1 VAGAKLERNV
11 SPITCCCCLMLWPVP
26 WKFLVYGSGDKQ
38 ACEPKSFQSLPELR
52 RTRIVHA
59 LEVSESSRARKL
71 RDRKP
76 SLFNAFEIFDH
87 TPSAPSAT
95 CTKLVRAHQHAY
107 IASRIV
113 KKSSCP
119 QPHARTSLQAQAI
132 DKSRESQQNGTLR
145 REYLDHLLFWT
156 TSDLENKL
164 LDFRTYFNNHR
175 THTSREGRTPDT
187 PASRPIANLR
197 SLDGSPIVDPYFRPQ
212 WVPHF
217 SNIRAHCGIRSGA
230 AKTWN
235 EIMRCLR
242 SWLQC
247 VSRLRSFQCHQVRSK
262 RERHLPFAA
271 RFAGNISPRSN
282 SPDTSI
288 NDAAGLRPPRWR
300 LFSRLVL
307 AIW

>member
-1 VAGAKLERNV
+1 MLLRFQKAAVQGNYETGNQAFSMHLRFLTIRHLPRVRRARNSYAHTNMLTSHRV
-11 SPITCCCCLMLWPVP
+11 SSKNRRARSPTHEPHSRRRLLINQGNRNKTAPFAESIWITCCSGRRQISKTSCSISGPTSTTIARIP
-26 WKFLVYGSGDKQ
+26 HWKGEHPIRRRHD
-38 ACEPKSFQSLPELR
+38 QSQ
-52 RTRIVHA
+52 I
-59 LEVSESSRARKL
+59 SAR
-71 RDRKP
+71 
-76 SLFNAFEIFDH
+76 
-87 TPSAPSAT
+87 
-95 CTKLVRAHQHAY
+95 
-107 IASRIV
+107 
-113 KKSSCP
+113 
-119 QPHARTSLQAQAI
+119 
-132 DKSRESQQNGTLR
+132 
-145 REYLDHLLFWT
+145 
-156 TSDLENKL
+156 
-164 LDFRTYFNNHR
+164 
-175 THTSREGRTPDT
+175 
-187 PASRPIANLR
+187 
-197 SLDGSPIVDPYFRPQ
+197 LDGSPIVDPHFRPQ